1 MVLHCHIHGHTAHQK
16 LFNLHFWRCVTEG
29 LGHAVYDFWK
39 GSDGLA
45 YVTVPKDLDRIKNRV
60 AFSLTLRQAVCL
72 GIAGMVGVPA
82 YFLTREGLGTSNAS
96 LAMVALMLPAFLFAL
111 YEKDGLP
118 LEEVLMN
125 IVKVKYLR
133 PRERVFYRKA
143 KPEPAKERQADA
155 AIPDGNNGLEEE
167 DAVEDYEVSF
177 AQPDRRDGFLCS
189 RGRGP
194 CRTDRGGKL
203 HRFRRDPERIRDD
216 QKRWDSRRSK
226 GRGQCRECY
235 RAE

>member
-1 MVLHCHIHGHTAHQK
+1 M
-16 LFNLHFWRCVTEG
+16 
-29 LGHAVYDFWK
+29 
-39 GSDGLA
+39 A

-143 KPEPAKERQADA
+143 KPELAKERQADA

-177 AQPDRRDGFLCS
+177 TKPDRRDGDGYVTEEEQPISDDLILREINENLGNNRADETDAGMEAGQAIAS
-189 RGRGP
+189 SHEDYLESLLARMEGGGRSG
-194 CRTDRGGKL
+194 
-203 HRFRRDPERIRDD
+203 HI
-216 QKRWDSRRSK
+216 
-226 GRGQCRECY
+226 
-235 RAE
+235 

>member
-1 MVLHCHIHGHTAHQK
+1 M
-16 LFNLHFWRCVTEG
+16 
-29 LGHAVYDFWK
+29 
-39 GSDGLA
+39 A

-155 AIPDGNNGLEEE
+155 ADSDGGNGLAGEE
-167 DAVEDYEVSF
+167 AAEDYEVSF
-177 AQPDRRDGFLCS
+177 AQPDRRDGYVTEEEQPISDDLILREINENLGNNRADETDAGMEAGQAIAS
-189 RGRGP
+189 SHEDYLESLLARMEGGGRSG
-194 CRTDRGGKL
+194 
-203 HRFRRDPERIRDD
+203 HI
-216 QKRWDSRRSK
+216 
-226 GRGQCRECY
+226 
-235 RAE
+235 